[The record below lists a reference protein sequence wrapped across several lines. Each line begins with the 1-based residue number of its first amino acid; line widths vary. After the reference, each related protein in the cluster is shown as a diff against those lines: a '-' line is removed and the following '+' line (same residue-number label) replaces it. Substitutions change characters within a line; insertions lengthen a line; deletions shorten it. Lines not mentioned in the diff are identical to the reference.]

1 MARPGRRH
9 LKIGELERTLGVTR
23 DQIHHYVEVGL
34 VPAPEKST
42 ATLAWYGPEHQRA
55 ILRVRAMRDAGASLA
70 QAQRW
75 LTGSL
80 ADLGPDDARTLAG
93 WVLGGAGRPR
103 VMPPLDAI
111 TSAMEARLAV
121 VAPDALVSGPPVDA
135 AAWLAEI
142 AARWAECEEHA
153 RVRVAREAMTAAAEA
168 SLATWWSI
176 DAARVEGGVL
186 RAAVLDRQEPGVD
199 ATGDEERARL
209 GVMLP
214 SNAPAPAARVPGSGG
229 WSSVARG
236 MASMRARRWSS
247 AAEALAGATAR
258 SPGAALARVI
268 AWCNDAVAAARGG
281 DGVLALVPR
290 LEALR
295 ATDPVTVDDRI
306 ERLRLRWTLAETWMA
321 LPARWVTGQPAEQ
334 LDAVME
340 ELASIPVGHPARA
353 TGELDV
359 LEANALLS
367 LCSQRMRAGDAKGAM
382 ATAERVLPFG
392 GAAAVEAAKRGRRAA
407 RSV

>member
-1 MARPGRRH
+1 MTRPGRRH

-23 DQIHHYVEVGL
+23 DQVHHYVEVGL
-34 VPAPEKST
+34 VPAPEKSA

-55 ILRVRAMRDAGASLA
+55 ILRVRALREAGASLA

-80 ADLGPDDARTLAG
+80 SDLGPDDARTLAG

-103 VMPPLDAI
+103 VTPPLDAI
-111 TSAMEARLAV
+111 TSAMEARLAS
-121 VAPDALVSGPPVDA
+121 VAPDALVSGAPVDA

-142 AARWAECEEHA
+142 AARWSECEEHA
-153 RVRVAREAMTAAAEA
+153 RVLVAREAMTAAADA
-168 SLATWWSI
+168 SLATWWPI

-199 ATGDEERARL
+199 VTGDEERARL

-214 SNAPAPAARVPGSGG
+214 SNAPAPAARVPGAGG
-229 WSSVARG
+229 WSAVARG

-258 SPGAALARVI
+258 SPGATLARAI
-268 AWCNDAVAAARGG
+268 GWCNDAIAAARGG
-281 DGVLALVPR
+281 DSVLALVPR

-295 ATDPVTVDDRI
+295 AIDPTTVDDRT
-306 ERLRLRWTLAETWMA
+306 ERLRLRWTLAETWIA
-321 LPARWVTGQPAEQ
+321 LPPRWVTTQPAGQ
-334 LDAVME
+334 LDAMME
-340 ELASIPVGHPARA
+340 ELAAVPAGHPARA

-359 LEANALLS
+359 LEANALLTLS
-367 LCSQRMRAGDAKGAM
+367 AVQLRAGDAKGAM
-382 ATAERVLPFG
+382 AVAERVLPFG
-392 GAAAVEAAKRGRRAA
+392 GAAAVEAAKRVRRAS